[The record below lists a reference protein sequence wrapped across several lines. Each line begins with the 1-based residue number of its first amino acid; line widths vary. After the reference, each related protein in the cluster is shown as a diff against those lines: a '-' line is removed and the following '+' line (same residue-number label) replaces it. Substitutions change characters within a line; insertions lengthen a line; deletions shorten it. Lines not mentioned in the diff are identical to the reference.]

1 MSKQGIYSFTLMRG
15 LVVAQQGA
23 EPTLQANPA
32 RLSSTVRA
40 ACTVISWLTR
50 GRFGDDH
57 DELMY
62 VIRRPQDRFARVV

>member
-1 MSKQGIYSFTLMRG
+1 MRG
-15 LVVAQQGA
+15 LVVVQHVA
-23 EPTLQANPA
+23 EPTLHANPA

-40 ACTVISWLTR
+40 ACTVISRLTR

-57 DELMY
+57 DELLY